1 MNCDQTRMLLHPYL
15 DGELDVVESLR
26 IVEHLRECT
35 ACEHEQT
42 QLQELSKLLARAELR
57 RPAPSALEERI
68 RSAITKSE
76 RPQQLADGLFDDGH
90 LTQRR
95 WRRFSIIAGTVA
107 ALALV
112 AVLGFW
118 ASRANW
124 RGASSQEL
132 LASDVTEAHIRSL
145 MANHLLDV
153 PSSDRHT
160 VKPWFIGKLD
170 FAPPVVDL
178 GDRGFTLA
186 GGRLDVLELQ
196 PVAAMVYRR
205 GQHVINVFVWPSAD
219 SGPTQM
225 AELTR
230 RGYSMLHWTA
240 AGRVCWVVSDL
251 NAADLHEFATIFRQR
266 LEQPAGR

>member
-1 MNCDQTRMLLHPYL
+1 MTCDQTRLLLHPYL

-26 IVEHLRECT
+26 IVEHLGECA
-35 ACEHEQT
+35 ACDNERMQI
-42 QLQELSKLLARAELR
+42 QELSKLLAQAELR
-57 RPAPSALEERI
+57 RPAPPALEQRI
-68 RSAITKSE
+68 RSAITDFS
-76 RPQQLADGLFDDGH
+76 RPVRLDD
-90 LTQRR
+90 
-95 WRRFSIIAGTVA
+95 RRFSRRSVIAWTVA

-112 AVLGFW
+112 AALGFW

-178 GDRGFTLA
+178 GDRGFSLA

-196 PVAAMVYRR
+196 PVAALVYRR
-205 GQHVINVFVWPSAD
+205 GQHVINVFVWPSSD
-219 SGPTQM
+219 SGSTQM
-225 AELTR
+225 TELTR
-230 RGYSMLHWTA
+230 RGYAMLHWTA

-251 NAADLHEFATIFRQR
+251 NAADLHDFATVFRQR
-266 LEQPAGR
+266 LEQPTGR